1 MPSSHAYDGPAGPA
15 WSRRSVLVLGLS
27 LSATGCTL
35 SDPAIR
41 GGATAGPRAASPSAT
56 PGAAPTASAAVAAA
70 VAERRLADLATLVRA
85 GSPKPSQ
92 ARRAVLQA
100 MSATHLERA
109 SALVA
114 ADPGS
119 RPTGA
124 PPASAGALPR
134 SSLARLVK
142 AERAAGTSYR
152 KSALASTGLTA
163 LLWGSMAVASERF
176 ALALTADDTPSAA
189 APRRHQP
196 TALVADTVAVAD
208 LVGALHAAVY
218 GYQLALGRLSP
229 GRGTH
234 DRATAGLHDR
244 RALLE
249 RLSVLLTT
257 AGASVPAAKPAYAPP
272 FRVGDAAAA
281 GRLIR
286 HLESALL
293 PFCGLWLAAAGSTG
307 DRRLALDAIADT
319 AARAER
325 WGAAVQAWPGWR
337 D

>member
-1 MPSSHAYDGPAGPA
+1 MLILG
-15 WSRRSVLVLGLS
+15 LVLGTT
-27 LSATGCTL
+27 ACTV

-41 GGATAGPRAASPSAT
+41 GSAATAPPPTGASPT
-56 PGAAPTASAAVAAA
+56 PSAARTATAAI
-70 VAERRLADLATLVRA
+70 AERRLADVAGRVRT
-85 GSPKPSQ
+85 GTPKPSK
-92 ARRAVLQA
+92 ARQAVLGV

-109 SALVA
+109 AALASAE
-114 ADPGS
+114 PGS
-119 RPTGA
+119 RSTGE
-124 PPASAGALPR
+124 PPASTGSTAK
-134 SSLARLVK
+134 SSLARLVD
-142 AERAAGTSYR
+142 AERAAATGYRTS
-152 KSALASTGLTA
+152 AVASSGPTA
-163 LLWGSMAVASERF
+163 LVWGSMAVASERF
-176 ALALTADDTPSAA
+176 AAALVADETPSAS

-229 GRGTH
+229 GSGAH

-244 RALLE
+244 RILLE
-249 RLSVLLTT
+249 QRSGLLTT
-257 AGASVPAAKPAYAPP
+257 AGAGVPAAKPAYAPP
-272 FRVGDAAAA
+272 FRVGDAATA

-293 PFCGLWLAAAGSTG
+293 PFCGLWLAAAGSAA
-307 DRRLALDAIADT
+307 DRRLALDALADT